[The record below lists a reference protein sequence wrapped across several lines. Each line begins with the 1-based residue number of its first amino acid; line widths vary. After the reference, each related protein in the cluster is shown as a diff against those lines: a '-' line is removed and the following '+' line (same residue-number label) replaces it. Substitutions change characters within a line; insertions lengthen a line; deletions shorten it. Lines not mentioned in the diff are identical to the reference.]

1 MAGMFGDNPLQ
12 MLIPIAIFLGAVIIF
27 AFWTAGF

>member
-1 MAGMFGDNPLQ
+1 MAGMFGENPLQ
-12 MLIPIAIFLGAVIIF
+12 MFIPIAIFLGAVIIF